1 MNKVY
6 GEMSRAVK
14 STKTVRTIQ
23 KYIPSFYERAQR
35 RKVPG
40 NQLVWN
46 MLGTGAEILRAFDLV
61 GEWPENYGTLCAAQQ
76 VAMGFC
82 EEAEA
87 EGYSNDLCSYVR
99 NSFGYLRRC
108 RDLEAVPPEAPLD
121 GMGNPNFLLGSGL
134 ICEPRFKWFQA
145 IGTHFLKVPVFNDD
159 PVSPP
164 YDADVDDPRIAEH
177 YKAQI
182 RATLRAQISF
192 LEEQTGK
199 KLDIGRFREIMKNS
213 QEVIRYW
220 YQVLEL
226 RKAVPCPMGS
236 EDYFTA
242 IIPFLYLAGE
252 PEAVNFY
259 KALYEEIKGR
269 VEQGIGV
276 IPEEKHRFCWLGIPP
291 WFNLGLFNYL
301 QTLGAVV
308 CVESTYHVGQPVEV
322 DLTDPVEG
330 WVERTWKTAKIKHKN
345 GSEVNPDVCNPGV
358 FNPGVGGQL
367 IKRWVSE
374 YQLDGA
380 IAHRTRSCRATSM
393 GQLHVKNK
401 LAEMGVPLLIFES
414 DMVDPRAWSDAQ
426 IKRQFQD
433 FLEIVE
439 TQKKNKSE
447 IRSTNSETNT
457 KARNMNFQKKI

>member
-1 MNKVY
+1 MSQVHS
-6 GEMSRAVK
+6 EMSRAIK
-14 STKTVRTIQ
+14 STQTVRDIT
-23 KYIPSFYERAQR
+23 KYIPRFYDRGQR
-35 RKVPG
+35 RKEPG
-40 NQLVWN
+40 TKLVWN
-46 MLGTGAEILRAFDLV
+46 MLGTGTEILQAFDLV

-87 EGYSNDLCSYVR
+87 EGYSNELCSYVR
-99 NSFGYLRRC
+99 NSFGYLRRH
-108 RDLEAVPPEAPLD
+108 RDLGAVPPEAPLS
-121 GMGNPNFLLGSGL
+121 GMGDPTFLLGSGL

-159 PVSPP
+159 PMSPP
-164 YDADVDDPRIAEH
+164 HDVDVEDPRIAEH

-182 RATLRAQISF
+182 RATLRAQITF

-199 KLDIGRFREIMKNS
+199 KLDMGRFREIMKNS
-213 QEVIRYW
+213 QEAIKYW

-252 PEAVNFY
+252 PEAVDFY
-259 KALYEEIKGR
+259 KALYEEIKDR
-269 VEQGIGV
+269 VDRGIGV
-276 IPEEKHRFCWLGIPP
+276 IPEEKYRFVWLGIPP

-301 QTLGAVV
+301 QKLGAMV
-308 CVESTYHVGQPVEV
+308 CIESTYYVGEPVEL

-330 WVERTWKTAKIKHKN
+330 WVERTWKTGKIKHKN

-358 FNPGVGGQL
+358 FNPGVGGEL
-367 IKRWVSE
+367 IKRWISE
-374 YQLDGA
+374 YHLDGA

-393 GQLHVKNK
+393 GQLQVKNK
-401 LAEMGVPLLIFES
+401 LAEIGVPLLIFES

-426 IKRQFQD
+426 IKKQFEE
-433 FLEIVE
+433 FLEIVD
-439 TQKKNKSE
+439 THKKN
-447 IRSTNSETNT
+447 R
-457 KARNMNFQKKI
+457 F